1 MKIRIE
7 PGSICLAR
15 NQTLE
20 IEQPLG
26 FRIVCRSGSLW
37 ITQDGDQR
45 DIIVESGDAFEF
57 DRPGVAI
64 VNAFKPATVS
74 VEPVPRGHAPRHPAL
89 ARALAVL
96 SHRFAGVH
104 AA

>member
-15 NQTLE
+15 HQTLE

-26 FRIVCRSGSLW
+26 FRIVCRSGSVW
-37 ITQDGDQR
+37 ITQDGDPR
-45 DIIVESGDAFEF
+45 DIIVGSGDTFDF

-64 VNAFKPATVS
+64 VNAFRPATVS
-74 VEPVPRGHAPRHPAL
+74 VEPVPRVHAPHRSAF
-89 ARALAVL
+89 ARAVVAVSQL
-96 SHRFAGVH
+96 FAG
-104 AA
+104 ARPA